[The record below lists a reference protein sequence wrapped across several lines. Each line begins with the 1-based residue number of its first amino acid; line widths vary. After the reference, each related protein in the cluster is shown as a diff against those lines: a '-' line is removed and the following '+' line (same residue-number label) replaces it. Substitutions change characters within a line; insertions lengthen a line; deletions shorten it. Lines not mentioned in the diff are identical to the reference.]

1 MSETT
6 ETKSAAST
14 QAVPVQM
21 DDLPALHPTKP
32 GGETIG
38 LGHILDVT
46 VPVTVELGQTRLSI
60 AGLAQ
65 LAPGSLVTL
74 EREAHEPVD
83 ILVNGRLIAR
93 GEVVTVGERYGV
105 RIISMAG

>member
-1 MSETT
+1 MAETT
-6 ETKSAAST
+6 EAKTADTA
-14 QAVPVQM
+14 QAVPMRM
-21 DDLPALHPTKP
+21 DDLPSLNPTKQS
-32 GGETIG
+32 GESIG

-65 LAPGSLVTL
+65 LAAGSLVTL
-74 EREAHEPVD
+74 DREAHEPVD

-93 GEVVTVGERYGV
+93 GEVVTVGAKYGV
-105 RIISMAG
+105 RITSMAG

>member
-6 ETKSAAST
+6 EKQTLEST
-14 QAVPVQM
+14 QAVTMQM
-21 DDLPALHPTKP
+21 QDLPALHPTKP

-46 VPVTVELGQTRLSI
+46 VPVTVELGQTRVSI

-65 LAPGSLVTL
+65 LAAGSLITL

-93 GEVVTVGERYGV
+93 GEVVTVGTRYGV
-105 RIISMAG
+105 RITSMAG

>member
-1 MSETT
+1 MSETSANPMT
-6 ETKSAAST
+6 ESA
-14 QAVPVQM
+14 QAVPMQLQ
-21 DDLPALHPTKP
+21 DLPALHPTKAS
-32 GGETIG
+32 GESIG

-65 LAPGSLVTL
+65 LAAGSLITL
-74 EREAHEPVD
+74 DREAHEPVD

-93 GEVVTVGERYGV
+93 GEVVTVGTKYGV
-105 RIISMAG
+105 RITSMAG